1 MPLFETEGGRCGDV
15 LAGRLAPL
23 RLPERV
29 GEALE
34 SLAEAAREL
43 GAMRAELV
51 RVREQTE
58 PLADLKPTTDR
69 IREQAEVIPDLL
81 AVSER
86 IREQAEPVAGLL
98 TGLERL
104 DSLHEVVVAV
114 EDVES
119 ASTRPLTALGES
131 WLRCMRRSVAF
142 RVMSSASQTGCPTRT
157 VPGRSRRPARRSRA
171 VAAIDAARRSRTVAC
186 PRE

>member
-1 MPLFETEGGRCGDV
+1 MSLAETEGGRCGGV
-15 LAGRLAPL
+15 PAGVLAPL

-29 GEALE
+29 VEALE

-43 GAMRAELV
+43 RAMRSELLG
-51 RVREQTE
+51 VREQTE
-58 PLADLKPTTDR
+58 PLADLMPTTER
-69 IREQAEVIPDLL
+69 IREHAEMISELL

-119 ASTRPLTALGES
+119 P
-131 WLRCMRRSVAF
+131 
-142 RVMSSASQTGCPTRT
+142 
-157 VPGRSRRPARRSRA
+157 
-171 VAAIDAARRSRTVAC
+171 
-186 PRE
+186 PRQDR